1 MADPLTAAVAG
12 VTGQTPASG
21 APAAGS
27 GLAGQ
32 AAAQN
37 IAAAPSLDALAQIIS
52 GINQKAYLSAPGR
65 QAQVGNIQNELAG
78 NLDPQT
84 VQAAQLAAAERYG
97 GSGFGADSGAWQS
110 AIQRATGINREA
122 LKGKGATD
130 LNALYSGMPVTD
142 ASQFAVTPALLQQQQ
157 QAAAQLAEQSREFDT
172 STAQGQSQFLAT
184 LEQRK
189 AEAAQAAAQAG
200 AALSEQQR
208 EYDLTHSSTVANQIA
223 VLQEQAREAN
233 QSYQLEATKVQMAQ
247 SQFAQSQEQQQNQ
260 FAAQLAQQQAQF
272 GITSGQNAA
281 NLYAQTYGTLPGF
294 NQYGM
299 YTGQIGNYN
308 PTTTSPM
315 PTTPTFS
322 LPNNLLLP
330 PFNTGATSSI
340 NCSSWQA
347 FGVC

>member
-1 MADPLTAAVAG
+1 MADPLNEAVAAVAG
-12 VTGQTPASG
+12 QTPRRG

-97 GSGFGADSGAWQS
+97 GAGFGADSGAWQS
-110 AIQRATGINREA
+110 AIQRATGISREA
-122 LKGKGATD
+122 LKCKGATD

-142 ASQFAVTPALLQQQQ
+142 ATQFAVTPALLQQQQ
-157 QAAAQLAEQSREFDT
+157 QAAAQLAEQAREFDV
-172 STAQGQSQFLAT
+172 STAQGQSQFLAS

-200 AALSEQQR
+200 AALAEQQR

-223 VLQEQAREAN
+223 VLQEQAAR
-233 QSYQLEATKVQMAQ
+233 
-247 SQFAQSQEQQQNQ
+247 
-260 FAAQLAQQQAQF
+260 
-272 GITSGQNAA
+272 GQ
-281 NLYAQTYGTLPGF
+281 PIVP
-294 NQYGM
+294 
-299 YTGQIGNYN
+299 TGGN
-308 PTTTSPM
+308 
-315 PTTPTFS
+315 
-322 LPNNLLLP
+322 
-330 PFNTGATSSI
+330 
-340 NCSSWQA
+340 
-347 FGVC
+347 